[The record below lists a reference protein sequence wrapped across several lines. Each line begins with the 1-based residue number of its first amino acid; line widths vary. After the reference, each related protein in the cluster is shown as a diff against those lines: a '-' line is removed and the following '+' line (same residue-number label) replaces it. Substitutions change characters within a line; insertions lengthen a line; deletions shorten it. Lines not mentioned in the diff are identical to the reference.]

1 MYIVDS
7 LTQST
12 GKPTEMN
19 TLRQSI
25 QSEFLQFDQ
34 AFSAALSSDNHLID
48 NILDYIHTKRGKQL
62 RPVLVLLSAAI
73 CKGVTD
79 KTINTAVSLE
89 LLHTA
94 SLIHDDVVD
103 NSPMRRG
110 VKSIHEQWNNKIAIL
125 VGDFLLAKVIS
136 LLTEIRNTSILSIV
150 SEVGAALSS
159 GELIQMHNG
168 ESMWITEEQYLRVI
182 QHKTAHLFAA
192 CCEAGAV
199 SSGATAK
206 QSHAL
211 KNFGMYLGLCF
222 QLKDDVFD
230 YSDVEDLGKPTMNDL
245 RDGKAT
251 LPIIISLQ
259 RASKEEAT
267 YIKKLAE
274 DLTNQSPH
282 INLFEAEQ
290 EIRSFVLR
298 YDGIRYAYQI
308 MEKYR
313 KKALDALASFPDNKY
328 KESLATL
335 LDYAIQRMH

>member
-1 MYIVDS
+1 
-7 LTQST
+7 
-12 GKPTEMN
+12 MN

-125 VGDFLLAKVIS
+125 VGDFLLAKVIR

>member
-12 GKPTEMN
+12 GNPTEMN

-159 GELIQMHNG
+159 GELIQMHDG